1 MADPTAESED
11 LFSLFAQSL
20 ERQAVINLPVVCSML
35 ILEYN
40 KDRKHSM
47 VS

>member
-1 MADPTAESED
+1 MADPTAEGED
-11 LFSLFAQSL
+11 LFALSAQSL

-40 KDRKHSM
+40 KDRKYSLA
-47 VS
+47 S